1 MIKTFFLMGKVV
13 AISICLAASTFGAYA
28 QDAKESYL
36 KLSHYPSSGSTTVTV
51 DEFSLTGAEV
61 LIKGNDVSV
70 VYAAE
75 TSKNRKFEFDLIKSF
90 EFGLRTITG
99 INNVNAIIFRAYI
112 DGAKLL
118 HIEAEESLGQ
128 VNIYAV
134 NGRLLT
140 SQKTD
145 ENRTQINMS
154 NFQRGVYIV
163 QGGVNRVM
171 IVKN

>member
-1 MIKTFFLMGKVV
+1 MRNVV
-13 AISICLAASTFGAYA
+13 AIAICLAASVFGALA
-28 QDAKESYL
+28 QDSKESYL
-36 KLSHYPSSGSTTVTV
+36 KLSHYLTHGSTIVTV

-61 LIKGNDVSV
+61 LIKGNEVSV
-70 VYAAE
+70 EYAAQPAR
-75 TSKNRKFEFDLIKSF
+75 NRKYEFDLIKSF

-99 INNVNAIIFRAYI
+99 VNNVNTPVFRAYI
-112 DGAKLL
+112 DDAKVL

-128 VNIYAV
+128 VNIYSV
-134 NGRLLT
+134 SGSLLA
-140 SQKTD
+140 SKKTD

-154 NFQRGVYIV
+154 DFQRGIYIV